1 MFCNKARNW
10 INLERDGMLPAD
22 KLVALEKHLDSCA
35 ECRAYREDLATMN
48 RLLGAADAEPPANF
62 EWKLQLRLNRALRQA
77 ADDGATPWVAP
88 RNDSLRWLRGFGAAA
103 VVGLA
108 ASIALAVFVLPGG
121 GVAPA
126 SLDPAV
132 ASLPSTSAER
142 TVAVAGETRSP
153 SAKGGPAAG
162 TASISPVNRSA
173 GDPDRRTLSLF
184 TRPGSSRGGLLG
196 RQVSVAGG
204 SAPTRYQGMAG
215 IHNRADLEMISRLSR
230 ENSLLRAE
238 ISRLRLIVGQ
248 EEALNDSTNSALLE
262 SVGTE

>member
-22 KLVALEKHLDSCA
+22 KLIALEKHLDSCA

-62 EWKLQLRLNRALRQA
+62 EWKLQLRLNQALRQA
-77 ADDGATPWVAP
+77 ADDATPWVAP

-126 SLDPAV
+126 TLDPAV
-132 ASLPSTSAER
+132 ASLSATAAER
-142 TVAVAGETRSP
+142 TVAA
-153 SAKGGPAAG
+153 AKGGLEAEPAAG

-173 GDPDRRTLSLF
+173 GDPDRRNLSLF

-238 ISRLRLIVGQ
+238 ISRLRLIIGQ